1 MSKENKKP
9 KITKND
15 VPENF
20 TLGLVLV
27 DAIPVIFFGV
37 NCILIGTHLPNILFV
52 IGAALCLWAGAAKVI
67 WKLIVVLKKKNIWWM
82 FMQMRIV
89 MPIGFVLMIVSVVL
103 ARKSIDFYA
112 VKDIVLGLPSAIF
125 FGLGVLGMIL
135 MGVFAGVLDS
145 KNVKANWIEQITNGL
160 AHISIF
166 IGLLLTGR

>member
-1 MSKENKKP
+1 MSKEKKP

-15 VPENF
+15 VPEDF
-20 TLGLVLV
+20 TLGLVFV

-82 FMQMRIV
+82 FMQMRIL
-89 MPIGFVLMIVSVVL
+89 MPIGFVLMIVSVLL
-103 ARKSIDFYA
+103 ARKLIDFYA
-112 VKDIVLGLPSAIF
+112 VKDMVLGLPSVLF

-145 KNVKANWIEQITNGL
+145 KNVKANWIEQITNSL

-166 IGLLLTGR
+166 IGLLLIGR